1 VLLKAP
7 KEVLLERLKHRADHF
22 MNPALLDSQLATLEI
37 PSDALRVSAVQPP
50 EDAVQQILDELKD
63 STERQTSREQNR

>member
-1 VLLKAP
+1 
-7 KEVLLERLKHRADHF
+7 